1 MLERLYQSMDSP
13 VTMVII
19 SVAIMLLSG
28 FLMTRVTKK
37 LRLPN
42 VTAYIVAGIL
52 IGPFVLKLVP
62 QQVIDGNFWR
72 YYFSFR

>member
-19 SVAIMLLSG
+19 SVSIMLISG
-28 FLMTRVTKK
+28 FLMTRVTKR

-52 IGPFVLKLVP
+52 IGPFCLKLVP
-62 QQVIDGNFWR
+62 KQVLP
-72 YYFSFR
+72 SA